1 MKGID
6 HLTDRQLLEWVYALQ
21 IQILA
26 KLNEIGDDRKEFG
39 LNLAADLVGNML
51 DDTKLNRNTR

>member
-1 MKGID
+1 MKGTD
-6 HLTDRQLLEWVYALQ
+6 HLTDRQLLEWVYLLQ

-26 KLNEIGDDRKEFG
+26 KLNELGDDRKEFG

-51 DDTKLNRNTR
+51 DDTKLNRKTR